1 MRSTLSQQQVAFLL
15 GCTDKLVQVT
25 YASACRCIARSMFY
39 GVRQIHLEDIG
50 ILLSVGEMHHN
61 LIAVNLLQYT
71 FI

>member
-1 MRSTLSQQQVAFLL
+1 
-15 GCTDKLVQVT
+15 
-25 YASACRCIARSMFY
+25 MFY